1 MTFSVTLN
9 DTDAALVEEYTKS
22 NNISAS
28 DFARESMMKAARNAA
43 YLAKLA
49 HADEQIRNGQV
60 VVKTWDELE
69 AMANE

>member
-1 MTFSVTLN
+1 MTISFNLS
-9 DTDAALVEEYTKS
+9 DSDAALVEEYTKN

-28 DFARESMMKAARNAA
+28 DFAREAMMKAARNAA

-60 VVKTWDELE
+60 VVKTWEELE
-69 AMANE
+69 EMAK